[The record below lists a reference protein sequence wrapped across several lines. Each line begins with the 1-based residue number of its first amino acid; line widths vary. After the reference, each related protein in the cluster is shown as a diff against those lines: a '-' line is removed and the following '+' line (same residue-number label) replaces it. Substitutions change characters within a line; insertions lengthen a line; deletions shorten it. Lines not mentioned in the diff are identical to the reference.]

1 MFQHQEKV
9 CLSGE
14 EKEYDGPSIEQGET
28 ASTHQVLR
36 LGLRSHLKP
45 GVRRSTPNPST
56 GAIKEVRMMFT
67 KLADTTKATIFSVLA
82 LGMTLVAACLIA
94 PTSAFARGEALPAD
108 DPDFAAIDAY
118 IQEEMRDVHIP
129 GLALGILH
137 GDEVVHLKSFGE
149 ADPSGRAVTP
159 QTPFILASSS
169 KSFTALA
176 IMQLSKTGKVDLDAP
191 VKRYIPWFR
200 VANKAASN
208 RITVRNLLNHT
219 SGLPEDTA
227 FEPMRSNDMSD
238 DALEE
243 RVRTLSD
250 VQLNHRV
257 GATFEYTDANYD
269 VLGLIVQRV
278 AGQSYESYVQ
288 EHIFTPLDM
297 SHSFTNQTAA
307 QRNGLATGHRS
318 WFSFPMRFDAP
329 YSRGATPSSY
339 LISSTQ
345 DMTHYLIAQL
355 NSGRYA
361 DTSVLSPEGVAAMHR
376 PAVKEGDRDIFYGM
390 GWERRSTLS
399 SVPVI
404 QHDGT
409 NSNFY
414 ADMILEPE
422 GRWGIVILAN
432 FNSFNLNG
440 GRLQGLSSG
449 VISLLH
455 GQAPPDVP
463 MPHHPLLSSAMLL
476 VAVVSVLQ
484 LLGILRSVVLL
495 RRWRTQPNRRPR
507 GRWVVALRVG
517 VPLILNVGWGLFMLI
532 GFPQLLYPLSHTLL
546 IVPDLGYLVVVSGVV
561 ALSWGIVRTVLASFA
576 LRHSGTPKATGR
588 SLPRPTKVSVAE

>member
-1 MFQHQEKV
+1 
-9 CLSGE
+9 
-14 EKEYDGPSIEQGET
+14 
-28 ASTHQVLR
+28 
-36 LGLRSHLKP
+36 
-45 GVRRSTPNPST
+45 
-56 GAIKEVRMMFT
+56 MMFT

-94 PTSAFARGEALPAD
+94 PASAFGEASPAA

-129 GLALGILH
+129 GLALGVVH

-176 IMQLSKTGKVDLDAP
+176 IIQLSEAGKVDLDAP

-227 FEPMRSNDMSD
+227 FEPMRSTAMSD

-257 GATFEYTDANYD
+257 SATFEYTDANYD

-288 EHIFTPLDM
+288 EHIFTPLEM

-307 QRNGLATGHRS
+307 QRHGLATGYRS
-318 WFSFPMRFDAP
+318 WFSFPRRFEAP
-329 YSRGATPSSY
+329 YSRAAMPSSY
-339 LISSTQ
+339 LISSAQ
-345 DMTHYLIAQL
+345 DMTHFLSAQL
-355 NSGRYA
+355 NAGRYG
-361 DTSVLSPEGVAAMHR
+361 DESVLSPEGVAAMHR
-376 PAVKEGDRDIFYGM
+376 PGVREGDKNEFYGM
-390 GWERRSTLS
+390 GWEARSLGG
-399 SVPVI
+399 VPVVR
-404 QHDGT
+404 HDGT

-414 ADMILEPE
+414 SDMVLDPE
-422 GRWGIVILAN
+422 GRWGVVILTN
-432 FNSFNLNG
+432 FDSFNLNG
-440 GRLQGLSSG
+440 GRVQGLSSG

-463 MPHHPLLSSAMLL
+463 MPHHPILAPAMLL
-476 VAVVSVLQ
+476 VAVVSVMQ

-517 VPLILNVGWGLFMLI
+517 VPLVLNVGWGLFMLI
-532 GFPQLLYPLSHTLL
+532 GFPQLLYPLSLTLL
-546 IVPDLGYLVVVSGVV
+546 LVPDLGYLVVVSGVV
-561 ALSWGIVRTVLASFA
+561 ALSWGIVRTVLAYFA
-576 LRHSGTPKATGR
+576 LRHSGTPKATET
-588 SLPRPTKVSVAE
+588 SIPKPTKVSVEE

>member
-1 MFQHQEKV
+1 M
-9 CLSGE
+9 
-14 EKEYDGPSIEQGET
+14 
-28 ASTHQVLR
+28 
-36 LGLRSHLKP
+36 
-45 GVRRSTPNPST
+45 
-56 GAIKEVRMMFT
+56 
-67 KLADTTKATIFSVLA
+67 LA
-82 LGMTLVAACLIA
+82 LCLIA
-94 PTSAFARGEALPAD
+94 PASAFAQREASPGV

-118 IQEEMRDVHIP
+118 IQKEMGELHIP
-129 GLALGILH
+129 GLTYGIVH
-137 GDEVVHLKSFGE
+137 DDKVVHLGSFGE
-149 ADPSGRAVTP
+149 AGPSGRAVTP
-159 QTPFILASSS
+159 QTPFILASVS

-176 IMQLSKTGKVDLDAP
+176 IMQLSEEGKVDLNAP
-191 VKRYIPWFR
+191 VKRYVPWFR
-200 VANKAASN
+200 VADKAASN

-227 FEPMRSNDMSD
+227 FKPMLSNDMSD

-250 VQLNHRV
+250 VHLSHHV

-288 EHIFTPLDM
+288 KHIFAPLDM
-297 SHSFTNQTAA
+297 SHPFTNQTDA
-307 QRNGLATGHRS
+307 RRDGLATGHRS

-329 YSRGATPSSY
+329 YSRTATPSSY
-339 LISSTQ
+339 LISSAQ

-355 NSGRYA
+355 NPGRYA
-361 DTSVLSPEGVAAMHR
+361 DTSVLSPEGVVAMHR

-399 SVPVI
+399 GVPVI

-414 ADMILEPE
+414 ADMVLEPE
-422 GRWGIVILAN
+422 GRWGVVILAN

-440 GRLQGLSSG
+440 GRLQALSGG
-449 VISLLH
+449 VISQLK
-455 GQAPPDVP
+455 GQAPPEVP
-463 MPHHPLLSSAMLL
+463 MPHHPILASVMLL

-495 RRWRTQPNRRPR
+495 RRWRTQPNRQPR
-507 GRWVVALRVG
+507 RRWVVALRVG
-517 VPLILNVGWGLFMLI
+517 LPLVLNVGWGLFMLI
-532 GFPQLLYPLSHTLL
+532 GYPRLLYPLSATMLL
-546 IVPDLGYLVVVSGVV
+546 VPDLGYLVVVSGVV
-561 ALSWGIVRTVLASFA
+561 ALSWGIVRTVLAYIA
-576 LRHSGTPKATGR
+576 LRKSGSQGGTPKATEA
-588 SLPRPTKVSVAE
+588 SVPKATKASVEA